1 MAGKIIPR
9 IRLTPA
15 KVVVEVEA
23 ELGNNRQIQLELCTA
38 WLQLISVLLVS
49 SSDQRKDRRPSLIL
63 SIGPQTA
70 AQHKIMLAISLESFR
85 ILPRNMAGL

>member
-1 MAGKIIPR
+1 MPR
-9 IRLTPA
+9 FIRIE
-15 KVVVEVEA
+15 K
-23 ELGNNRQIQLELCTA
+23 NNSQIQLELGTA

-70 AQHKIMLAISLESFR
+70 AQHKIMLAILGKMSK
-85 ILPRNMAGL
+85 